1 MKRIIAA
8 LKGKL
13 EAVQLERKQKRFER
27 GIDTAVDNAY
37 DALDRIEEEK
47 ARIASTI
54 ATANDIP
61 SVINRLSQKFDEQE
75 EQEAIIER
83 LKKIKAYM
91 NEDVNPSENAEKE

>member
-13 EAVQLERKQKRFER
+13 ETVQLERKQKRVER
-27 GIDTAVDNAY
+27 GIDTAIDNAA

-47 ARIASTI
+47 AVIVSRIAE
-54 ATANDIP
+54 AQDVN
-61 SVINRLSQKFDEQE
+61 SVINKLSQKFDEQE

-91 NEDVNPSENAEKE
+91 EEDVKPVDEAEKK